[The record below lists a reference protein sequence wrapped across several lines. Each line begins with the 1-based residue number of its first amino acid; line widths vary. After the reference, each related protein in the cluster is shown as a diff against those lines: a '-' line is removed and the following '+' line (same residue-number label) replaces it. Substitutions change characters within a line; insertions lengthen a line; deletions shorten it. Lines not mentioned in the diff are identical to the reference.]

1 MRFINLVMQ
10 AFGTF
15 KDKVEI
21 NFNNLNKG
29 GIFLITGPTGSGKTT
44 IFDAI
49 CFALYGELSS
59 IGNSSQQKIR
69 SDFATSNDITY
80 VELEFQIQNKNYYIK
95 RIPNQDNVVTKK
107 GNIGSIKHDVIL
119 KYDDT
124 LITDIKGVS
133 EKINEIIGLNCN
145 MFKQVVML
153 PQNEFR
159 KLLDSKTSEKETI
172 FRNVFQTFNINNF
185 QERIYNDCKD
195 KINEIKE
202 KTTIL
207 NTLISRIDDK
217 YRDLDNNNYQ
227 NYDDIISDIKNM
239 NETKK
244 NESKDKKEKLNTLS
258 FDLNKLNQE
267 YNDSILLNK
276 NIDSYNEYLKKNED
290 LDNDLLIDKYRNILT
305 KYQNAKNLSEAYN
318 NLNSGKEE
326 IESLNNDLLEL
337 EELEIN
343 KQNERKEASSKK
355 VELQNKK
362 NEIDSIRLKR
372 IELNQE
378 YEKAQTKEKVRSEY
392 LQLDEEINDLSIDNE
407 RDIEEK
413 NNLIIEK
420 EKVEEKVNELKEN
433 LIDIPS
439 LYKEKDELNE
449 VLKRLNEIKE
459 KLVRKEELKALI
471 EDCELEFNR
480 LKIENIN
487 LSGLKEKTKRKMR
500 LNLASSLAKDLHDGV
515 PCPVCGA
522 TNHPNLASFDQ
533 NITEDDLTK
542 ILADEAKNNTLT
554 DQIISDKR
562 NHALE
567 RVEVEDYLGTNDLVL
582 EYDLNMTNIDSYIKK
597 YEDDINNIFANIDNA
612 TINNSEYTLET
623 EKLKAISDKILELS
637 AKIDKFEKD
646 NLERLEEYRD
656 KKAQLKLYDDT
667 RDIKEIETDLTKVN
681 EEISEYEKECD
692 KYNDLEVSL
701 LDDIIEIGKKK
712 SEINASISA
721 KKMKLDIYQEDI
733 NKYKALFNSIEE
745 YELCLNTNYS
755 EIEEYVKE
763 YDSNKAIILN
773 KLNELKPLIENK
785 EKVDLAIIEENINNL
800 NIEIENLKVESIKL
814 ESNISSLEEEIDEI
828 INSYNL
834 IKDKI
839 AIKNRL
845 KKLSDLANG
854 SYLSKI
860 TFEQY
865 ILSIYFEDVIDE
877 ANILLKDM
885 SKNRFQLIRRKTLTG
900 RGYQGLE
907 IDLFDSNTTSIR
919 SVDTFSGGESFL
931 ASLSLA
937 LGLSNVIR
945 RNSSLLSIDTLFIDE
960 GFGSLDMDKLDNA
973 YNILCSLR
981 KNDRVIGI
989 ISHISE
995 LKNRVE
1001 NQIVV
1006 KKTDLG
1012 SSITIID

>member
-59 IGNSSQQKIR
+59 IGNNSQQKIR
-69 SDFATSNDITY
+69 SDFATPNDITY
-80 VELEFQIQNKNYYIK
+80 VELEFQIQNKTYYIK
-95 RIPNQDNVVTKK
+95 RTPSQENVMTKK
-107 GNIGSIKHDVIL
+107 GNIGSVKHDVLL
-119 KYDDT
+119 KYDDNE
-124 LITDIKGVS
+124 ISDIKGVS

-185 QERIYNDCKD
+185 QERINNDCKE

-207 NTLISRIDDK
+207 NTLISRVDEK
-217 YRDLDNNNYQ
+217 YKDLDNNNYQ
-227 NYDDIISDIKNM
+227 NYDDIIDDIKDIVFR
-239 NETKK
+239 KK
-244 NESKDKKEKLNTLS
+244 DEYKEKENILNTQLS
-258 FDLNKLNQE
+258 EFENLKNDYQKAQE
-267 YNDSILLNK
+267 LNK
-276 NIDSYNEYLKKNED
+276 NIDLFNEYMEKENE
-290 LDNDLLIDKYRNILT
+290 LNNDNLIEKYRNVLT
-305 KYQNAKNLSEAYN
+305 KYQNAKNLFDSINKLNEVKAEIDNLYN
-318 NLNSGKEE
+318 
-326 IESLNNDLLEL
+326 SLNEL
-337 EELEIN
+337 ETEEKN
-343 KQNERKEASSKK
+343 KQEKRKEASIKRN
-355 VELQNKK
+355 ELTNKK
-362 NEIDSIRLKR
+362 SEIDSVRMKR

-378 YEKAQTKEKVRSEY
+378 YDQASKKEKVKAEY

-413 NNLIIEK
+413 TKLLAEK
-420 EKVEEKVNELKEN
+420 ESLEIKVNELKES
-433 LIDIPS
+433 LVDIPS
-439 LYKEKDELNE
+439 LYKEKDDKNLT
-449 VLKRLNEIKE
+449 LTKLREIKE

-471 EDCELEFNR
+471 VDCELEFNR
-480 LKIENIN
+480 LKQENIN
-487 LSGLKEKTKRKMR
+487 LSGLKERTRRKMQ
-500 LNLASSLAKDLHDGV
+500 LNLASNLAKDLKDGV
-515 PCPVCGA
+515 PCPVCGS
-522 TNHPNLASFDQ
+522 TSHPNIASFDS
-533 NITEDDLTK
+533 NVAEDDLTK

-554 DQIISDKR
+554 DQIINDKR

-567 RVEVEDYLGTNDLVL
+567 RVEVEDYLGTNELVL
-582 EYDLNMTNIDSYIKK
+582 QNDLTIENIDTFISD
-597 YEDDINNIFANIDNA
+597 YENEINSIFVKIDEA
-612 TINNSEYTLET
+612 DASNNEFNKES
-623 EKLKAISDKILELS
+623 EKLKSVSDKILELT
-637 AKIDKFEKD
+637 AKIDKFAID
-646 NLERLEEYRD
+646 NTERLEEYRD

-667 RDIKEIETDLTKVN
+667 RDIKDIEKDLEEVN
-681 EEISEYEKECD
+681 TIISDYEKEYD
-692 KYNDLEVSL
+692 KYNELEVSL

-712 SEINASISA
+712 SEANSSISA
-721 KKMKLDIYQEDI
+721 SKAKLEICNEEI
-733 NKYKALFNSIEE
+733 NKYKALFSSDEE
-745 YELCLNTNYS
+745 YNLCLNTDYV
-755 EIEEYVKE
+755 EIENYVKE
-763 YDSNKAIILN
+763 YDNNKAIITN
-773 KLNELKPLIENK
+773 KLEELKQLVENK
-785 EKVDLAIIEENINNL
+785 EKCDLSLYEENINNM
-800 NIEIENLKVESIKL
+800 NQDIEALRVDVIKL
-814 ESNISSLEEEIDEI
+814 ESSINNLDDQIKEI
-828 INSYNL
+828 IDSYNL
-834 IKDKI
+834 MKDKI
-839 AIKNRL
+839 IAKNRL

-854 SYLSKI
+854 QYLSKI

-973 YNILCSLR
+973 YNILCGLR

-995 LKNRVE
+995 LKNRIE

>member
-59 IGNSSQQKIR
+59 IGNNSQQKIR
-69 SDFATSNDITY
+69 SDFATPNDITY
-80 VELEFQIQNKNYYIK
+80 VELEFQIQNKTYYIK
-95 RIPNQDNVVTKK
+95 RTPSQENVMTKK
-107 GNIGSIKHDVIL
+107 GNIGSVKHDVLL
-119 KYDDT
+119 KYDNNE
-124 LITDIKGVS
+124 ISDIKGVS

-185 QERIYNDCKD
+185 QEKINNDCKE

-207 NTLISRIDDK
+207 NTLISRVDEK
-217 YRDLDNNNYQ
+217 YKDLDNNNYQ
-227 NYDDIISDIKNM
+227 NYDDIIDDIKDIVFR
-239 NETKK
+239 KK
-244 NESKDKKEKLNTLS
+244 DEYKEKENILNTQLS
-258 FDLNKLNQE
+258 EFENLKNDYQKAQE
-267 YNDSILLNK
+267 LNK
-276 NIDSYNEYLKKNED
+276 NIDLFNEYMEKENE
-290 LDNDLLIDKYRNILT
+290 LNNDNLIEKYRNVLT
-305 KYQNAKNLSEAYN
+305 KYQNAKNLFDSINKLNEVKAEIDNLYN
-318 NLNSGKEE
+318 
-326 IESLNNDLLEL
+326 SLNEL
-337 EELEIN
+337 ETEEKN
-343 KQNERKEASSKK
+343 KQEERKEASIKRN
-355 VELQNKK
+355 ELTNKK
-362 NEIDSIRLKR
+362 SEIDSVRMKR

-378 YEKAQTKEKVRSEY
+378 YDQASKKEKVKAEY

-413 NNLIIEK
+413 TELLALK
-420 EKVEEKVNELKEN
+420 ESLEIKVNELKES
-433 LIDIPS
+433 LVDIPS
-439 LYKEKDELNE
+439 LYKEKDDKNLT
-449 VLKRLNEIKE
+449 LTKLREIKE

-471 EDCELEFNR
+471 VDCELEFNR
-480 LKIENIN
+480 LKQENIN
-487 LSGLKEKTKRKMR
+487 LSGLKERTRRKMQ
-500 LNLASSLAKDLHDGV
+500 LNLASNLAKDLKDGV
-515 PCPVCGA
+515 PCPVCGS
-522 TNHPNLASFDQ
+522 TSHPNIASFDS
-533 NITEDDLTK
+533 NVAEDDLTK

-554 DQIISDKR
+554 DQIINDKR

-567 RVEVEDYLGTNDLVL
+567 RVEVEDYLGTNELVL
-582 EYDLNMTNIDSYIKK
+582 QNDLTIENIDTFISD
-597 YEDDINNIFANIDNA
+597 YENEINSIFVKIDEA
-612 TINNSEYTLET
+612 DASNNEFNKES
-623 EKLKAISDKILELS
+623 EKLKSVSDKILELT
-637 AKIDKFEKD
+637 AKIDKFAID
-646 NLERLEEYRD
+646 NTERLEEYRD

-667 RDIKEIETDLTKVN
+667 RDIKDIEKDLEEVN
-681 EEISEYEKECD
+681 TIISDYEKEYD
-692 KYNDLEVSL
+692 KYNELEVSL

-712 SEINASISA
+712 SEANSSISA
-721 KKMKLDIYQEDI
+721 SKAKLEICNEEI
-733 NKYKALFNSIEE
+733 NKYKALFSSDEE
-745 YELCLNTNYS
+745 YNLCLNTDYV
-755 EIEEYVKE
+755 EIENYVKE
-763 YDSNKAIILN
+763 YDNNKAIITN
-773 KLNELKPLIENK
+773 KLEELRQSVENK
-785 EKVDLAIIEENINNL
+785 EKCDLSLYEENINNM
-800 NIEIENLKVESIKL
+800 NQDIEALRVDVIKL
-814 ESNISSLEEEIDEI
+814 ESSINNLDGQIKEI
-828 INSYNL
+828 IDSYNL
-834 IKDKI
+834 MKDKI
-839 AIKNRL
+839 IAKNRL

-854 SYLSKI
+854 QYLSKI

-973 YNILCSLR
+973 YNILCGLR

-995 LKNRVE
+995 LKNRIE

>member
-59 IGNSSQQKIR
+59 IGNNSQQKIR
-69 SDFATSNDITY
+69 SDFATPNDITY
-80 VELEFQIQNKNYYIK
+80 VELEFQIQNKTYYIK
-95 RIPNQDNVVTKK
+95 RTPSQENVMTKK
-107 GNIGSIKHDVIL
+107 GNIGSVKHDVLL
-119 KYDDT
+119 KYDDNE
-124 LITDIKGVS
+124 ISDIKGVS

-185 QERIYNDCKD
+185 QEKINNDCKE

-207 NTLISRIDDK
+207 NTLISRVDEK
-217 YRDLDNNNYQ
+217 YKDLDNNNYQ
-227 NYDDIISDIKNM
+227 NYDDIIDDIKDIVFR
-239 NETKK
+239 KK
-244 NESKDKKEKLNTLS
+244 DEYKEKENILNTQLS
-258 FDLNKLNQE
+258 EFENLKNDYQKAQE
-267 YNDSILLNK
+267 LNK
-276 NIDSYNEYLKKNED
+276 NIDLFNEYMEKENE
-290 LDNDLLIDKYRNILT
+290 LNNDNLIEKYRNVLT
-305 KYQNAKNLSEAYN
+305 KYQNAKNLFDSINKLNEVKAEIDNLYN
-318 NLNSGKEE
+318 
-326 IESLNNDLLEL
+326 SLNEL
-337 EELEIN
+337 ETEEKN
-343 KQNERKEASSKK
+343 KQEERKEASIKRN
-355 VELQNKK
+355 ELTNKK
-362 NEIDSIRLKR
+362 SEIDSVRMKR

-378 YEKAQTKEKVRSEY
+378 YDQASKKEKVKAEY

-413 NNLIIEK
+413 TELLALK
-420 EKVEEKVNELKEN
+420 ESLEIKVNELKES
-433 LIDIPS
+433 LVDIPS
-439 LYKEKDELNE
+439 LYKEKDDKNLT
-449 VLKRLNEIKE
+449 LTKLREIKE

-471 EDCELEFNR
+471 VDCELEFNR
-480 LKIENIN
+480 LKQENIN
-487 LSGLKEKTKRKMR
+487 LSGLKERTRRKMQ
-500 LNLASSLAKDLHDGV
+500 LNLASNLAKDLKDGV
-515 PCPVCGA
+515 PCPVCGS
-522 TNHPNLASFDQ
+522 TSHPNIASFDS
-533 NITEDDLTK
+533 NVAEDDLTK

-554 DQIISDKR
+554 DQIINDKR

-567 RVEVEDYLGTNDLVL
+567 RVEVEDYLGTNELVL
-582 EYDLNMTNIDSYIKK
+582 QNDLTIENIDTFISD
-597 YEDDINNIFANIDNA
+597 YENEINSIFVKIDEA
-612 TINNSEYTLET
+612 DASNNEFNKES
-623 EKLKAISDKILELS
+623 EKLKSVSDKILELT
-637 AKIDKFEKD
+637 AKIDKFAID
-646 NLERLEEYRD
+646 NTERLEEYRD

-667 RDIKEIETDLTKVN
+667 RDIKDIEKDLEEVN
-681 EEISEYEKECD
+681 TIISDYEKEYD
-692 KYNDLEVSL
+692 KYNELEVSL

-712 SEINASISA
+712 SEANSSISA
-721 KKMKLDIYQEDI
+721 SKAKLEICNEEI
-733 NKYKALFNSIEE
+733 NKYKALFSSDEE
-745 YELCLNTNYS
+745 YNLCLNTDYV
-755 EIEEYVKE
+755 EIENYVKE
-763 YDSNKAIILN
+763 YDNNKAIITN
-773 KLNELKPLIENK
+773 KLEELKPSVENK
-785 EKVDLAIIEENINNL
+785 EKCDLSLYEENINNMNQ
-800 NIEIENLKVESIKL
+800 NIEALRVDVIKL
-814 ESNISSLEEEIDEI
+814 ESSINNLDGQIKEI
-828 INSYNL
+828 IDSYNL
-834 IKDKI
+834 MKDKI
-839 AIKNRL
+839 IAKNRL

-854 SYLSKI
+854 QYLSKI

-973 YNILCSLR
+973 YNILCGLR

-995 LKNRVE
+995 LKNRIE